1 MLPTYSLLTYEF
13 HLDLLSRPAFCKKDV
28 FIHWPDGVLIPAFLV
43 PYRNPFHIW
52 GKNWMVLIQFILIV
66 RIKWVSFFRTT
77 LSCALF
83 VKFELQWVFLWIVL
97 ILLSH
102 LEMAWVSFDRNQTHT
117 MSKHLI
123 CYHWCILPDSHFLDC
138 HRWHFT
144 DHDPSQGISQWG
156 INSNQIELHCLFIQM

>member
-77 LSCALF
+77 LSCACF
-83 VKFELQWVFLWIVL
+83 VKFELQWVLLWIVL
-97 ILLSH
+97 ILLLH
-102 LEMAWVSFDRNQTHT
+102 FEMRRISFDWNKTHT
-117 MSKHLI
+117 MSKYFISNDRCVLPYSYLLNSYCRNFTYHDSAKSI
-123 CYHWCILPDSHFLDC
+123 GKWGVNACYVKFDAL
-138 HRWHFT
+138 RV
-144 DHDPSQGISQWG
+144 
-156 INSNQIELHCLFIQM
+156 